1 MRSSNPIVV
10 PAVGTVI
17 DRCIAPAAGLWS
29 LNWPVPCMVI
39 VPCSVDM
46 VMSMAT
52 RALPACRVWVAA
64 AVSTRSL
71 TGESACGDECVEEA
85 WPQPV
90 TASAAS
96 ATPAKR
102 IIRILTP

>member
-1 MRSSNPIVV
+1 M
-10 PAVGTVI
+10 
-17 DRCIAPAAGLWS
+17 
-29 LNWPVPCMVI
+29 PCMVI

-64 AVSTRSL
+64 AVSTRFL

-85 WPQPV
+85 WPHPV
-90 TASAAS
+90 SASAAS
-96 ATPAKR
+96 TTPA
-102 IIRILTP
+102 IRVMRMLTP